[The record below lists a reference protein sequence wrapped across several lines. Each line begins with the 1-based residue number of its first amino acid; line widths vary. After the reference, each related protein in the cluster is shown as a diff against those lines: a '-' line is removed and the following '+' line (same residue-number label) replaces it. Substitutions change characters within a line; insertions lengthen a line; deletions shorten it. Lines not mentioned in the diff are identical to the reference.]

1 MRFNP
6 NRQIALI
13 WSIEDV
19 QGLDKKLT
27 DEQAFEVLKNF
38 EKHHDGSMEQM
49 WLDLRYHID
58 EYKREE
64 NGYLRNSI

>member
-6 NRQIALI
+6 NRQIAII